1 MRTIPSRV
9 WQLLRPAGALTLA
22 TALLGGVPYLLV
34 LFVGWPLPRQ
44 LPTWPGM
51 RAFLTSPL
59 SNDAIVKGLACLVW
73 VLWIVFA
80 LSVIMEVAAVAR
92 GGHAPRLPVI
102 APVQAFAAALVS
114 TTLLTAVPLPQTSLR
129 TAPLQALLTTHAAAT
144 APPRPTGFSPST
156 EAASA
161 EALNTGNSHDAA
173 ASEPVTQHPRV
184 YRVVEGDNLWDIA
197 ERYLGNGERW
207 HEIYQLNNGKPQ
219 PDGQTLTDPDLIEPG
234 WVLLLP
240 PSAVSRHGTPA
251 GGPRHHHPRHGPS
264 PAPTTEPTLL
274 PRSPHPHASSN
285 GPGTAPTH
293 RSPTP
298 IRHHPGEHGHQTGGV
313 NLPSGALIGLSLAAA
328 VGLVIVTARLHRRRW
343 REPAPVPGT
352 APAEPPLGPTLRRV
366 RHAHLTARRQQTST
380 DSAEPAE
387 AGPASAPDALSADD
401 QIPPRYEAS
410 TETINVAIRGD
421 EEISLDLTCAPGVSI
436 VGPGA
441 MGAIRAIAVTL
452 LTRHGRDQAQ
462 VIVCGDDISELLRPP
477 MGEPAQTAAAGVTFA
492 AAVDDALSRLE
503 AEIIHRRRLL
513 DGGDV
518 TDINDYRAD
527 NPDEHLPTI
536 LLIAPAAGSHA
547 ARLAS
552 VLTLGQQL
560 GIVGIVTGAWPSG
573 VTCEIAANG
582 QVTQV
587 SAAELSS
594 LDEARMFQ
602 LAPDEAAEML
612 AALAVASSTEEAPS
626 ADSPPR
632 LLAAPP
638 AEAQTEQ
645 PDDHLV
651 RLSVLGPLQLGV
663 AGELISKGLRR
674 KAAELLA
681 YLTVH
686 ADGAT
691 SETVLEALWPETP
704 AERAA
709 PILHACTT
717 NIRQVLRTATG
728 APEAGFI
735 VRVAEHLRIDP
746 RLIDVDLWRF
756 QAALASAAHA
766 ADDQARRT
774 SLQAAAEL
782 WRGDFAEGTD
792 AVWIEEVRETLRR
805 DAVDTLTRLAELCEP
820 HDPEQALAA
829 LERAITI
836 DRYQESLYRRIM
848 CVQASLNRP
857 DAARRTYQLLESRL
871 TELDVEPDNQT
882 AQLLHQIL
890 HPEDV
895 RTRSIE
901 SKHQ

>member
-1 MRTIPSRV
+1 V

-51 RAFLTSPL
+51 RVFLTSPL
-59 SNDAIVKGLACLVW
+59 SNDAIIKGLACLVW

-114 TTLLTAVPLPQTSLR
+114 TTLLTAIPLPQSSPR
-129 TAPLQALLTTHAAAT
+129 TTPLQALLTTHAVAT
-144 APPRPTGFSPST
+144 APPRPAGFSPAIEGAST
-156 EAASA
+156 A
-161 EALNTGNSHDAA
+161 ALNTGSSRDTAVT
-173 ASEPVTQHPRV
+173 EPATPHPRV
-184 YRVVEGDNLWDIA
+184 HRVVEGDNLWDIA

-207 HEIYQLNNGKPQ
+207 HEIYQLNKGKPQ

-240 PSAVSRHGTPA
+240 PDVASHHGTHA
-251 GGPRHHHPRHGPS
+251 GGPRHRHPRHVRS
-264 PAPTTEPTLL
+264 PAPTTKPTQP
-274 PRSPHPHASSN
+274 PRSPRPPAASHRR
-285 GPGTAPTH
+285 GAAPTH

-298 IRHHPGEHGHQTGGV
+298 THHHPDEHEHQTGGV
-313 NLPSGALIGLSLAAA
+313 NLPSGALIGLSLATA

-352 APAEPPLGPTLRRV
+352 APAEPPLGPTLRRI
-366 RHAHLTARRQQTST
+366 RHAHLTARRRQPST
-380 DSAEPAE
+380 DSGEPAE
-387 AGPASAPDALSADD
+387 TSPADASDALSADD

-410 TETINVAIRGD
+410 TEIINVAICGN
-421 EEISLDLTCAPGVSI
+421 EEIPLDLSCSPGIGI

-441 MGAIRAIAVTL
+441 MDTIRAIAVTL

-462 VIVCGDDISELLRPP
+462 VIVCGDDTRELLGPTL
-477 MGEPAQTAAAGVTFA
+477 GHPAPTAVPGVTFA
-492 AAVDDALSRLE
+492 ATVDEALSRLE

-513 DGGDV
+513 DAGDV
-518 TDINDYRAD
+518 TDMNDYRAG

-536 LLIAPAAGSHA
+536 LLVAPAAGSHA

-560 GIVGIVTGAWPSG
+560 GIAGILTGAWPSG
-573 VTCEIAANG
+573 ATCEIATDG
-582 QVTQV
+582 EVTQV
-587 SAAELSS
+587 RAAELGS

-612 AALAVASSTEEAPS
+612 AALAVASSTEEAPP

-805 DAVDTLTRLAELCEP
+805 DAVDTLTRLAELCEQ

-836 DRYQESLYRRIM
+836 DRYQETLYRRIM
-848 CVQASLNRP
+848 RILASLNRP

-871 TELDVEPDNQT
+871 TELNVEPDNQT

-890 HPEDV
+890 YPDDV
-895 RTRSIE
+895 RTRSVG
-901 SKHQ
+901 STDP

>member
-1 MRTIPSRV
+1 V
-9 WQLLRPAGALTLA
+9 WQLLRPTGALTLA

-51 RAFLTSPL
+51 HVFLTSPL
-59 SNDAIVKGLACLVW
+59 SNDAIIKGLACLVW

-114 TTLLTAVPLPQTSLR
+114 TTLLTAVPLPQTSPR
-129 TAPLQALLTTHAAAT
+129 TTPLQALLTTHAVAT
-144 APPRPTGFSPST
+144 APPRHAGFSPST
-156 EAASA
+156 EAESTA
-161 EALNTGNSHDAA
+161 ALNPGNSRDAA
-173 ASEPVTQHPRV
+173 AGEPATPRPRV
-184 YRVVEGDNLWDIA
+184 HRVVEGDNLWDIA

-207 HEIYQLNNGKPQ
+207 HEIYQLNKGKPQ

-240 PSAVSRHGTPA
+240 SSAASHHSTHA
-251 GGPRHHHPRHGPS
+251 GGPRHRHARS
-264 PAPTTEPTLL
+264 PAPTTKPTLP
-274 PRSPHPHASSN
+274 PRSPRPTASSHRQ
-285 GPGTAPTH
+285 GAAPTH
-293 RSPTP
+293 RPATPT
-298 IRHHPGEHGHQTGGV
+298 HHPPGEHEHQTGGV
-313 NLPSGALIGLSLAAA
+313 NLPSGALIGLSLATAL
-328 VGLVIVTARLHRRRW
+328 GLVIVTARLHRRRW

-366 RHAHLTARRQQTST
+366 RQAHLTARRRQAST

-387 AGPASAPDALSADD
+387 TGPADASDALSADD

-410 TETINVAIRGD
+410 TETINVAIRGNQ
-421 EEISLDLTCAPGVSI
+421 EISLDLSCAPGIGI

-441 MGAIRAIAVTL
+441 MDTIRAIAITL

-462 VIVCGDDISELLRPP
+462 VIVCGDDTSELLGPTVE
-477 MGEPAQTAAAGVTFA
+477 EPAAMAVPGVTFA
-492 AAVDDALSRLE
+492 ATVDDALSRLE

-518 TDINDYRAD
+518 TDIDDYRAD

-536 LLIAPAAGSHA
+536 LLIVPAAGSHA

-560 GIVGIVTGAWPSG
+560 GIAGILTGPWPTGAS
-573 VTCEIAANG
+573 CEIAADG

-587 SAAELSS
+587 SAAELGS
-594 LDEARMFQ
+594 LEGVRMFQ
-602 LAPDEAAEML
+602 LAPDEAVEML
-612 AALAVASSTEEAPS
+612 TVLAVASSIGDSPP

-638 AEAQTEQ
+638 AEAETDE
-645 PDDHLV
+645 PSDRLV
-651 RLSVLGPLQLGV
+651 RLSVLGSLQLRT
-663 AGELISKGLRR
+663 AGEMISKGLRR

-681 YLTVH
+681 YLAVH
-686 ADGAT
+686 AEGAT
-691 SETVLEALWPETP
+691 SETILEALWPETP

-717 NIRQVLRTATG
+717 NIRQVLRAAMG

-766 ADDQARRT
+766 ADDQARCAG
-774 SLQAAAEL
+774 LQTAAEL

-792 AVWIEEVRETLRR
+792 AVWIEEVREMLRR
-805 DAVDTLTRLAELCEP
+805 DAVDTLTRLAELCEQ

-836 DRYQESLYRRIM
+836 DRYQETLYRRIM
-848 CVQASLNRP
+848 RIQAGLNRP

-882 AQLLHQIL
+882 AELLHRIL
-890 HPEDV
+890 ASRE
-895 RTRSIE
+895 RS
-901 SKHQ
+901 

>member
-22 TALLGGVPYLLV
+22 AALLGGVPYLLV

-51 RAFLTSPL
+51 RVFLTSPL
-59 SNDAIVKGLACLVW
+59 SNDAIIKGLACLVW

-114 TTLLTAVPLPQTSLR
+114 TTLLTAVPFPQTSLR
-129 TAPLQALLTTHAAAT
+129 TAPLQALLTTHAVAT
-144 APPRPTGFSPST
+144 APPRPTGVAPST

-161 EALNTGNSHDAA
+161 DALNTGNSHDAA
-173 ASEPVTQHPRV
+173 SEPVAQHPRV

-197 ERYLGNGERW
+197 ERHLGNGERW
-207 HEIYQLNNGKPQ
+207 HEIYQLNKGRPQ

-240 PSAVSRHGTPA
+240 PRVARHHGTHA
-251 GGPRHHHPRHGPS
+251 GGPRHPRHAPS
-264 PAPTTEPTLL
+264 PAPTTEPT
-274 PRSPHPHASSN
+274 PSPHPPASPHR
-285 GPGTAPTH
+285 PGAAPTH

-298 IRHHPGEHGHQTGGV
+298 TRHHPGEHEHQTGGV
-313 NLPSGALIGLSLAAA
+313 NLPSGALIGLSLATA
-328 VGLVIVTARLHRRRW
+328 VGLVIVIARLRRRRW
-343 REPAPVPGT
+343 REPAPIPGT

-366 RHAHLTARRQQTST
+366 RHAYLTARRHQLST

-387 AGPASAPDALSADD
+387 AGPADTPDALPADD
-401 QIPPRYEAS
+401 QIPPRYEAP
-410 TETINVAIRGD
+410 TETINVAIRGN
-421 EEISLDLTCAPGVSI
+421 EEIPLDLTCAPGISI

-441 MGAIRAIAVTL
+441 TGVIRATAVTL

-462 VIVCGDDISELLRPP
+462 VIVCGDDTSELLGPTL
-477 MGEPAQTAAAGVTFA
+477 GEPAPTAVPGVTFA
-492 AAVDDALSRLE
+492 ATVDDALSQLE

-513 DGGDV
+513 DSGDV

-536 LLIAPAAGSHA
+536 LLIAPAAGPHA

-552 VLTLGQQL
+552 VLALGQQL
-560 GIVGIVTGAWPSG
+560 GIAGIVTGAWPSG
-573 VTCEIAANG
+573 ATCEIAADG

-587 SAAELSS
+587 SGAELGW
-594 LDEARMFQ
+594 LDGARMFQ
-602 LAPDEAAEML
+602 LAPYEAAEML
-612 AALAVASSTEEAPS
+612 AALAAASSSTEEPPP
-626 ADSPPR
+626 ADGVPR

-638 AEAQTEQ
+638 AEAEE
-645 PDDHLV
+645 PDDRLV
-651 RLSVLGPLQLGV
+651 HLSVLGPPQLGV

-674 KAAELLA
+674 KASELLA

-686 ADGAT
+686 SDGAT
-691 SETVLEALWPETP
+691 SETILDALWPETS

-735 VRVAEHLRIDP
+735 IRIAEHLRIDP

-756 QAALASAAHA
+756 QAALVSAAHV
-766 ADDQARRT
+766 ADDQARRDI
-774 SLQAAAEL
+774 LQSAAEL

-805 DAVDTLTRLAELCEP
+805 DAVDTLTRLAELCHRDE
-820 HDPEQALAA
+820 PEQALAA

-836 DRYQESLYRRIM
+836 DRYQETLYRRIM
-848 CVQASLNRP
+848 RIQASLNRP

-871 TELDVEPDNQT
+871 TELDVEPDNET

-890 HPEDV
+890 HPENV
-895 RTRSIE
+895 RTRG
-901 SKHQ
+901 

>member
-22 TALLGGVPYLLV
+22 TALLGGVPYLLA

-51 RAFLTSPL
+51 RVFLTSPL
-59 SNDAIVKGLACLVW
+59 SNDAIIKGLACLVW

-102 APVQAFAAALVS
+102 APVQAFAAALIS

-129 TAPLQALLTTHAAAT
+129 TAPLQALLTAHAVAT
-144 APPRPTGFSPST
+144 APPRPIGFSLTT

-161 EALNTGNSHDAA
+161 EALNTGSSQDTA
-173 ASEPVTQHPRV
+173 ASESVTEHPRV

-197 ERYLGNGERW
+197 ERHLGNGERW
-207 HEIYQLNNGKPQ
+207 HEIYQLNKGKPQ

-240 PSAVSRHGTPA
+240 RSVASHHGTHA
-251 GGPRHHHPRHGPS
+251 GEPRHHHPRHAHS
-264 PAPTTEPTLL
+264 PAPTTEPTPL

-285 GPGTAPTH
+285 RPGAAPTH

-298 IRHHPGEHGHQTGGV
+298 TRHHPGEHEHQTGGV
-313 NLPSGALIGLSLAAA
+313 NLPSGALIGLSLATA

-366 RHAHLTARRQQTST
+366 RHAHLAARPEQRST

-387 AGPASAPDALSADD
+387 AGSASAPDALSADD
-401 QIPPRYEAS
+401 QVPPRYEAS

-421 EEISLDLTCAPGVSI
+421 EEIPLDLTCAPGIGI

-462 VIVCGDDISELLRPP
+462 VIVCGDDISELLGPP
-477 MGEPAQTAAAGVTFA
+477 LRERARTSVPGVTFA
-492 AAVDDALSRLE
+492 ATADDALSRLE

-513 DGGDV
+513 DGSDATG
-518 TDINDYRAD
+518 ISDYRAD

-547 ARLAS
+547 ARLTS

-560 GIVGIVTGAWPSG
+560 GIAGILTGAWPTGAS
-573 VTCEIAANG
+573 CEIATDG

-587 SAAELSS
+587 SAAELAS
-594 LDEARMFQ
+594 LEGARMFQ

-612 AALAVASSTEEAPS
+612 AALAVAGSTGETPP
-626 ADSPPR
+626 ADGPVR

-638 AEAQTEQ
+638 AEAQTEET
-645 PDDHLV
+645 DDCPV
-651 RLSVLGPLQLGV
+651 RLSVLGPLQLAV
-663 AGELISKGLRR
+663 TGELISKGLRR

-691 SETVLEALWPETP
+691 SETILEALWPETP
-704 AERAA
+704 PERAA

-717 NIRQVLRTATG
+717 NIRQVLRAATG

-735 VRVAEHLRIDP
+735 ARVAEHLRLDP

-756 QAALASAAHA
+756 QTALGHAADA
-766 ADDQARRT
+766 ADDQTRRT
-774 SLQAAAEL
+774 DLEGAAEL

-805 DAVDTLTRLAELCEP
+805 DAVDTLTRLAELCEQG
-820 HDPEQALAA
+820 DPEQGLAA

-848 CVQASLNRP
+848 RIQASLNRP

-871 TELDVEPDNQT
+871 TELEVEPDET
-882 AQLLHQIL
+882 TSQLLHEIL
-890 HPEDV
+890 YPEDA
-895 RTRSIE
+895 RTRRVGSGN
-901 SKHQ
+901 Q